1 MSKGIY
7 ERKRNQ
13 TLCFRATPEERVQIE
28 ARIRVSGLE
37 KGDYY
42 RQSLLNQ
49 RIEIVA
55 GKYQS
60 DRLAV
65 ELKWLR
71 KQIAEV
77 KCGEELMEILTYCR
91 TLLEELTNVIKD
103 NP

>member
-71 KQIAEV
+71 KQLAEV
-77 KCGEELMEILTYCR
+77 KCDEELKEILTYCR
-91 TLLEELTNVIKD
+91 ELLDELIKVKQD